1 MFKTIINNIKLKA
14 QNFFGS
20 DSVKLGL
27 AKIRNFMPIVW
38 EILYFIG
45 MILLILI
52 VFLIILFIFYLILR
66 YFGYDINWK
75 AFRHL
80 KRR

>member
-1 MFKTIINNIKLKA
+1 MLKKIINWLTLQA
-14 QNFFGS
+14 QNIFSS
-20 DSVKLGL
+20 DSVKLRV
-27 AKIRNFMPIVW
+27 ANIRNFMPIVW

-45 MILLILI
+45 MVFMILLAILI
-52 VFLIILFIFYLILR
+52 VLFIIYLIMR

-75 AFRHL
+75 AFRHY